1 MPRKKAYTEEDLKN
15 IKLLRAQ
22 NEMYIRTKEQAKI
35 MGSEKSLEQINNAQR
50 EMAMKAGLYDESLT
64 NELISEYDEKT
75 KDETPIISTP
85 IADNSDVSVF
95 DRVKEV
101 ENKKRVNISRP
112 SEEPIT
118 AKINPIVDDY
128 SSTNTNEAE
137 TVIEETKTIEE
148 PNIGTVDNSATI
160 MNTQYDVIP
169 LPSNGECYK
178 SKIDRIPVGYLT
190 AYDENFIMSPN
201 LYRDGLVIDYL
212 LKNKVLTKDIDVDEL
227 VSGDADAITLF
238 LRATSYGTDFPVAVN
253 DPTTGEEIQTNI
265 DLSKIKTKEFKLKG
279 DENGYFSYE
288 LPLSKNVVKFKYLT
302 RKEERQLA
310 DIAKYETE
318 ASRAMN
324 IRSINDSLKSAL
336 RNDTA
341 LDNSEK
347 QNIYGFLKHL
357 ESWANKLDNSNS
369 IGVTRFVTNRMEMQI
384 MSVDGNKDR
393 KFIHDFVNRMPAMDS
408 LTLRRYILDNEPGMD
423 FEIEIERPESL
434 GGGSFKTFLEWDNSI
449 FFNIA

>member
-22 NEMYIRTKEQAKI
+22 NEMYIKTKEQAKI
-35 MGSEKSLEQINNAQR
+35 MGAEKSVEQIENAQR
-50 EMAMKAGLYDESLT
+50 EMALQAGTIDASLT
-64 NELISEYDEKT
+64 KELIDDFNEKT
-75 KDETPIISTP
+75 KDDKPINTPII
-85 IADNSDVSVF
+85 DNSEISVF
-95 DRVKEV
+95 DRVEAL
-101 ENKKRVNISRP
+101 ENKKRVNISKP
-112 SEEPIT
+112 SEEPLT
-118 AKINPIVDDY
+118 SEINSVSDDY
-128 SSTNTNEAE
+128 FKPTESSTE
-137 TVIEETKTIEE
+137 TVIEEVKISDE
-148 PNIGTVDNSATI
+148 PNIGTIDNSATV

-212 LKNKVLTKDIDVDEL
+212 LKNKVLTKDINVDDL

-288 LPLSKNVVKFKYLT
+288 LPLSKNIVKFKYLT

-324 IRSINDSLKSAL
+324 IRSINDSIKSAL

-341 LDNSEK
+341 LDNAEK
-347 QNIYGFLKHL
+347 QNIYGFLKNL
-357 ESWANKLDNSNS
+357 EQWANKLDKSNS
-369 IGVTRFVTNRMEMQI
+369 VGVTRFVTNRMEMQI
-384 MSVDGNKDR
+384 MSVDGNTDR

-408 LTLRRYILDNEPGMD
+408 LKLRRYILENEPGMD
-423 FEIEIERPESL
+423 FEVEIERPESL

>member
-128 SSTNTNEAE
+128 SSANTNEAE

-178 SKIDRIPVGYLT
+178 NKIDRIPVGYLT

-212 LKNKVLTKDIDVDEL
+212 LKNKVLTKDIDVDDL

>member
-22 NEMYIRTKEQAKI
+22 NEMYIKTKEQAKI
-35 MGSEKSLEQINNAQR
+35 MGAEKSVEQIENAQR
-50 EMAMKAGLYDESLT
+50 EMALQAGTIDASLT
-64 NELISEYDEKT
+64 RELIDDFNEKT
-75 KDETPIISTP
+75 KDDKLINTPIM
-85 IADNSDVSVF
+85 DNSEISVF
-95 DRVKEV
+95 DRVEAL
-101 ENKKRVNISRP
+101 ENKKRVNISKP
-112 SEEPIT
+112 SEEPLISEINSVSDNYFKPT
-118 AKINPIVDDY
+118 A
-128 SSTNTNEAE
+128 SSTE
-137 TVIEETKTIEE
+137 TVIEEAKISDE
-148 PNIGTVDNSATI
+148 PNIGTIDDSATV

-212 LKNKVLTKDIDVDEL
+212 LKNKVLTKDIDVDDL

-288 LPLSKNVVKFKYLT
+288 LPLSKNIVKFKYLT

-324 IRSINDSLKSAL
+324 IRSINDSIKSAL

-341 LDNSEK
+341 LDNAEK
-347 QNIYGFLKHL
+347 QNIYGFLKNL
-357 ESWANKLDNSNS
+357 EQWANKLDNSNS
-369 IGVTRFVTNRMEMQI
+369 VGVTRFVTNRMEMQI
-384 MSVDGNKDR
+384 MSVDGNTDR

-408 LTLRRYILDNEPGMD
+408 LKLRRYILENEPGMD
-423 FEIEIERPESL
+423 FEVEIERPESL

>member
-75 KDETPIISTP
+75 KDETPIINTP

-112 SEEPIT
+112 SEEPIRSE
-118 AKINPIVDDY
+118 INAIVDDY
-128 SSTNTNEAE
+128 STVDTNTTE
-137 TVIEETKTIEE
+137 TVIDETKTIEE

-169 LPSNGECYK
+169 LPSNGECYP

-212 LKNKVLTKDIDVDEL
+212 LKNKVLTKDIDVDDL

-302 RKEERQLA
+302 RKEERQLT

-324 IRSINDSLKSAL
+324 IRSINDSIKSAL

-357 ESWANKLDNSNS
+357 ESWANKLDSSNS

-408 LTLRRYILDNEPGMD
+408 LSLRRYILDNEPGMD

>member
-128 SSTNTNEAE
+128 SSANTNEAE

-178 SKIDRIPVGYLT
+178 NKIDRIPVGYLT

-212 LKNKVLTKDIDVDEL
+212 LKNKVLTKDIDVDDL

-288 LPLSKNVVKFKYLT
+288 LPLSKNAVKFKYLT